1 MGVVFNIVC
10 WVNVFQ
16 SFLSPLK
23 SFRCCKNFASSL
35 MFRYWKSFL
44 ILSVQQVFS
53 FHSSFW
59 FYEGIQQVLSSL
71 VFLRQAL
78 KNDQAMIIFS
88 SVIYCSS
95 SLHLSFHT
103 ILCFFAIT
111 GHLTPV
117 TWWSSLSV
125 DSIQCFWH
133 VNHHYNDAVIL
144 RCNWFF
150 YQEFY
155 THNLFDWVSS
165 FLVGCLIFRYMII
178 QFSPC
183 SFYYTYCKNLS

>member
-1 MGVVFNIVC
+1 MTFFFYMGVVFNIVC

-88 SVIYCSS
+88 SVIYCSI

-103 ILCFFAIT
+103 ILCFFCYCRPSHT
-111 GHLTPV
+111 RDLVKQSFSWQYRMLLTCQ
-117 TWWSSLSV
+117 SSL
-125 DSIQCFWH
+125 QWH
-133 VNHHYNDAVIL
+133 
-144 RCNWFF
+144 CNS
-150 YQEFY
+150 Q
-155 THNLFDWVSS
+155 
-165 FLVGCLIFRYMII
+165 M
-178 QFSPC
+178 
-183 SFYYTYCKNLS
+183 